1 MLANI
6 VPFFANTVGAVAT
19 DCPFSFTHGETPPM
33 TKYLLE
39 APHMTK
45 TLPSNDTPWFA
56 VVCDQQFLNMKI
68 GVYDDDY
75 KDRFGAS
82 GVDAQMNDV
91 LTILSPSHN
100 YSDKRGLLRQLVKRM
115 ADKRNFRQDE
125 YDRFRKSI
133 EVIVAQSPFL
143 EVGRNSTN
151 NLALRKATW
160 GELVDA
166 LPNVTLINMLL
177 SEINFNGHPM
187 DLTSLVFRESLKG
200 FEPALLGNA
209 PDVVPDTEN
218 KTGVVVGLSARH
230 HVLTYDDAFEKLQR
244 TYKSPIPTTQ
254 KDTVPSGNTGFVGVK
269 VKPEMRSA
277 LDMLFKE
284 ATGKTEG
291 VESFIGSHV
300 TNIDNL
306 NQEIYDAEI
315 VITRHEEEIERLRQ
329 ALSAPSIAT
338 TPDVDPDADALNYTT
353 KPAWE
358 LFLPEEQKELRRANA
373 DHKFPGGGIFDV
385 RVPFIEWGE
394 KHHPD
399 VPFVDEN
406 FLFHPD
412 TLGPALYGLAFNKPT
427 MVYGHTGTGKS
438 SFINQIGARCNFP
451 TYRINLD
458 SEITRLDMIGRDTL
472 IEKDGIT
479 VSKFVDGI
487 LPSVMNTPCIIQCDE
502 VDFARPD
509 VLYAMQPVLEEG
521 GSLRITEDG
530 GRVVP
535 RHKWCHIFAT
545 ANTRGQGDE
554 HGMYQGARVQ
564 SQAFLDRFQMWIDMP
579 YLQYSEE
586 VTLLKSRVPAITQGM
601 ADTLV
606 RIAHAV
612 REAFMDGRILT
623 TISPRGLVTAAHYMS
638 VTSETSEQAKIAL
651 QHSVVNKASDVDV
664 AQINEFVESFIK

>member
-1 MLANI
+1 
-6 VPFFANTVGAVAT
+6 
-19 DCPFSFTHGETPPM
+19 
-33 TKYLLE
+33 
-39 APHMTK
+39 MTK

-56 VVCDQQFLNMKI
+56 VVCDQEFLNMKI

-75 KDRFGAS
+75 KDRFGAT
-82 GVDAQMNDV
+82 GVDAQMNGV
-91 LTILSPSHN
+91 LTTLSPSYN
-100 YSDKRGLLRQLVKRM
+100 YSDKRGMLRQLVKRM
-115 ADKRNFRQDE
+115 ADKRNFRQGE

-133 EVIVAQSPFL
+133 EDIVGQSPFL
-143 EVGRNSTN
+143 RLNSHKFSRKE
-151 NLALRKATW
+151 LALRKATW

-166 LPNVTLINMLL
+166 LPNVTLINVLL
-177 SEINFNGHPM
+177 SEIDFNGHPM
-187 DLTSLVFRESLKG
+187 DLTSNAFWDSLKG
-200 FEPALLGNA
+200 FEYGLVGNA

-244 TYKSPIPTTQ
+244 PYKSPITTTQ
-254 KDTVPSGNTGFVGVK
+254 VDKDYDKLFAANGEAGYVPVT
-269 VKPEMRSA
+269 VKPEMESA

-284 ATGKTEG
+284 ATGETLG
-291 VESFIGSHV
+291 VKSFIDGHV
-300 TNIDNL
+300 NTIEHMNK
-306 NQEIYDAEI
+306 EIYDKELA
-315 VITRHEEEIERLRQ
+315 ITRHEEEIDRLRQ

-373 DHKFPGGGIFDV
+373 DHKFPGGGILDI
-385 RVPFIEWGE
+385 RVPFIEWGD

-579 YLQYSEE
+579 YLEYSEE

-638 VTSETSEQAKIAL
+638 VTSETGDQAKIAL